1 MRPNDPPR
9 RLWLCQVGWFVL
21 LWTASVAVLA
31 IVALIFRMVMN
42 LAGMTV

>member
-1 MRPNDPPR
+1 MKPNDPPR
-9 RLWLCQVGWFVL
+9 RLRLHHVGWFVL

-31 IVALIFRMVMN
+31 IVALSFRMLMN

>member
-1 MRPNDPPR
+1 MKPNNPPH
-9 RLWLCQVGWFVL
+9 RLWPRHVGWFVL

-31 IVALIFRMVMN
+31 VVALILRMLMN

>member
-1 MRPNDPPR
+1 MKPNDPPR
-9 RLWLCQVGWFVL
+9 RVRLRRFGWFVF

-31 IVALIFRMVMN
+31 IVAVIFRMLMN

>member
-1 MRPNDPPR
+1 MKPSDPPC
-9 RLWLCQVGWFVL
+9 RLGLRHVGWFVL

-31 IVALIFRMVMN
+31 IVALTFRMLMN

>member
-1 MRPNDPPR
+1 MKPSVVAY
-9 RLWLCQVGWFVL
+9 RLWLRHIGWFVL

-31 IVALIFRMVMN
+31 IVALIFRILMN

>member
-1 MRPNDPPR
+1 MKPNNPSR
-9 RLWLCQVGWFVL
+9 RLWLRHVGWFAL

-31 IVALIFRMVMN
+31 IVALIFRVLMD

>member
-1 MRPNDPPR
+1 MKPNDPPR
-9 RLWLCQVGWFVL
+9 RVRLRRVGWFVL

-31 IVALIFRMVMN
+31 IVAVIFRMLMN

>member
-1 MRPNDPPR
+1 MKPNEPPH
-9 RLWLCQVGWFVL
+9 RLRLRHIGWFAL

-31 IVALIFRMVMN
+31 IVAVIFRMLMN